1 VPYRKKNFYLGIDLG
16 STNSLMT
23 WGKVDF
29 KTREVEPRIVPMMM
43 YSPLKG
49 TVKKELLPSFVY
61 FGKNASPV
69 AGEYAKAM
77 MCEQPER
84 VVKSVKKYMG
94 TNRTFNFDG
103 REWTPEEISALLLQ
117 QIKVSAGDFL
127 GFEPDDVIITVPA
140 SCEPEM
146 RVATIRAAALAGLK
160 ISENDGNVRNILLD
174 EAGAVLFDFLYRRNR
189 EEILDITEPK
199 RILVFDLGGDSLDIS
214 YHNVLYNQNRTGV
227 EIEDIVTSRYRQM
240 GGDVFDDLL
249 AERLLEKFR
258 KKINI
263 DTLSEKKRFIL
274 REKFNYIAEQL
285 KVKLNTEINNRIFW
299 GKSTEGVS
307 VDIFQNNVWQ
317 DKAFEYEISREEY
330 EEIITPLLGE
340 KFSLSQLNEN
350 FDKVDYDETR
360 NIIYPIMEV
369 LNRAKKEL
377 KAKPGIDGVI
387 LTGGMTQVPAIRDRL
402 TGFFERKLIY
412 SGEPDKTVA
421 KGATIYHYMLHSIPD
436 FPV

>member
-1 VPYRKKNFYLGIDLG
+1 
-16 STNSLMT
+16 
-23 WGKVDF
+23 
-29 KTREVEPRIVPMMM
+29 
-43 YSPLKG
+43 
-49 TVKKELLPSFVY
+49 
-61 FGKNASPV
+61 
-69 AGEYAKAM
+69 
-77 MCEQPER
+77 
-84 VVKSVKKYMG
+84 
-94 TNRTFNFDG
+94 
-103 REWTPEEISALLLQ
+103 
-117 QIKVSAGDFL
+117 
-127 GFEPDDVIITVPA
+127 
-140 SCEPEM
+140 M

>member
-1 VPYRKKNFYLGIDLG
+1 
-16 STNSLMT
+16 
-23 WGKVDF
+23 
-29 KTREVEPRIVPMMM
+29 
-43 YSPLKG
+43 
-49 TVKKELLPSFVY
+49 
-61 FGKNASPV
+61 
-69 AGEYAKAM
+69 
-77 MCEQPER
+77 
-84 VVKSVKKYMG
+84 
-94 TNRTFNFDG
+94 
-103 REWTPEEISALLLQ
+103 
-117 QIKVSAGDFL
+117 
-127 GFEPDDVIITVPA
+127 
-140 SCEPEM
+140 
-146 RVATIRAAALAGLK
+146 
-160 ISENDGNVRNILLD
+160 
-174 EAGAVLFDFLYRRNR
+174 
-189 EEILDITEPK
+189 
-199 RILVFDLGGDSLDIS
+199 
-214 YHNVLYNQNRTGV
+214 
-227 EIEDIVTSRYRQM
+227 M